1 MYKDKWNNSEFLI
14 ELPQIHFNPENFLD
28 FIDRYSFKHYINA
41 YGNPTPQEICYDN
54 KLLEEQIV
62 QHYLNVFTDFDIR
75 LGQSDHPDGTGLNGY
90 SLIRSDMTE
99 NGLARHIDAKRPA
112 CITFPLTFPQ
122 SINFHESKDSDI
134 LYTYEYTSSIVILNS
149 GSKWHSV
156 SLTVEPRLQFQ
167 FDCYNS
173 WEEIKELTENLSLI

>member
-1 MYKDKWNNSEFLI
+1 MHKDSWKNSKFLI
-14 ELPQIHFNPENFLD
+14 ELPQIQFNPENFLD
-28 FIDRYSFKHYINA
+28 FIDRYAFKHYINA

-62 QHYLNVFTDFDIR
+62 QHYLNIFKDFDIR
-75 LGQSDHPDGTGLNGY
+75 LGQSDHHDGTGLNGY

-122 SINFHESKDSDI
+122 SINFHEGSDT
-134 LYTYEYTSSIVILNS
+134 YTYDYTSTIVILNS

-156 SLTVEPRLQFQ
+156 SRSTEPRLQFQ

-173 WEEIKELTENLSLI
+173 WEEIKGLISGI